1 MDTKEGTPGIDQLT
15 GGLTGSLAAGPK
27 PVIRTRSQ
35 ADIDAEASLIRLE
48 HEKLELEMK
57 GLELEKLKHDIA
69 VIRAKNEQQAMS
81 RDAVQESIKF
91 GDATEF
97 EKESL
102 CTHMKGGNA
111 DQMLRGAPAQ
121 GNDQNN
127 YAMFQHTLTTGVTF
141 RLCSRC
147 GKTWFPGDPDYKW
160 AMTRST
166 RNSPSTG
173 CPSPGLIRYPEKVQR
188 KSYIP
193 HTGANDSRHSAGLDS
208 Q

>member
-1 MDTKEGTPGIDQLT
+1 MIEDHKDGIEQLT
-15 GGLTGSLAAGPK
+15 GGPK
-27 PVIRTRSQ
+27 PTVRVKSQ
-35 ADIDAEASLIRLE
+35 AEIDAAVSAVRLE
-48 HEKLELEMK
+48 KEELELEMQ
-57 GLELEKLKHDIA
+57 KLTLQKLRHDIA
-69 VIRAKNEQQAMS
+69 VINQHNEQAAMS
-81 RDAVQESIKF
+81 REAVQDSLKH

-127 YAMFQHTLTTGVTF
+127 FAMFQHTLTTGVTF

-166 RNSPSTG
+166 KNSPSTG
-173 CPSPGLIRYPEKVQR
+173 CPSPGLIRFPEKVQR

-193 HTGANDSRHSAGLDS
+193 HTGANDSRHSAGMDS